1 MMTAVAVNPPGKIA
15 GMTPDMSED
24 IAHRCLVGLAKL
36 ALGDSAYLV
45 LTNNGPRAAIDTLRL
60 YPSNE
65 RITRASFRVLRG
77 LLQNPATMMKFRKQ
91 KRFRILPRVVS
102 DAVDRFPNSLDVQT
116 EASHLLWTYTG
127 IGGFDAQEAVL
138 GVGFL
143 DVIKVGLE
151 SARQK
156 DKTESKD
163 SRVRKFVGCVLSLA
177 VKNEFCQNR
186 LVQEGLRSLVRKS
199 LVEFPKISF
208 HGEFAELRDWIRGD
222 RGGAKSV
229 GKAST
234 AREMNVAENQLS
246 KGVPDS
252 GFRTHAEAQKLN
264 SRHDTPPDYR
274 PSSGGD
280 GNVTR
285 GGTQSGSEQNLTAET
300 VTRSRLQTSTSSTV
314 LVKKTLLVTNETETA
329 DAFLGV
335 ERLRN
340 ASVTYVKKNDDSEP
354 PYTVERALRTLES
367 DTRESHAEA
376 CEALAEMFAAAPA
389 VGVEIVMKGLVKSLT
404 SAIAGGTS
412 AFCAGGFAL
421 LHMFA
426 TAEVTSRR
434 VKADDGVVSGQTN
447 ATVLASMRRY
457 SKNQA
462 VAQWGGMLL
471 WALAKDNARC
481 KIGTLNARVPGGRGT
496 AAEILTNAL
505 RQHGGEA
512 EATAKSLCGA
522 IMTFASNSQEWQE
535 ALGELGAQSVVTQTL
550 AQHPALTFKGEFD
563 ALRGWLRGNN

>member
-1 MMTAVAVNPPGKIA
+1 
-15 GMTPDMSED
+15 
-24 IAHRCLVGLAKL
+24 
-36 ALGDSAYLV
+36 
-45 LTNNGPRAAIDTLRL
+45 
-60 YPSNE
+60 
-65 RITRASFRVLRG
+65 
-77 LLQNPATMMKFRKQ
+77 
-91 KRFRILPRVVS
+91 
-102 DAVDRFPNSLDVQT
+102 
-116 EASHLLWTYTG
+116 
-127 IGGFDAQEAVL
+127 
-138 GVGFL
+138 
-143 DVIKVGLE
+143 
-151 SARQK
+151 
-156 DKTESKD
+156 
-163 SRVRKFVGCVLSLA
+163 
-177 VKNEFCQNR
+177 
-186 LVQEGLRSLVRKS
+186 
-199 LVEFPKISF
+199 
-208 HGEFAELRDWIRGD
+208 
-222 RGGAKSV
+222 
-229 GKAST
+229 
-234 AREMNVAENQLS
+234 
-246 KGVPDS
+246 
-252 GFRTHAEAQKLN
+252 
-264 SRHDTPPDYR
+264 
-274 PSSGGD
+274 
-280 GNVTR
+280 
-285 GGTQSGSEQNLTAET
+285 

-314 LVKKTLLVTNETETA
+314 LVEKTLLVTNETETA

-505 RQHGGEA
+505 RQHGGEGTRCISQIPILFSHTRLTLSFIISA